1 MVLGG
6 IHTQGLDY
14 CYDIIHFCELGGHQ
28 RTWRLDC
35 TNSVVVKSTA
45 LYIATHMNYVTQ
57 GSKAQQHVRT
67 GTEDEADE
75 FQQTSSEKKD
85 TKQIDNRTQKR
96 KNKRKKEKKRY
107 VTCNH

>member
-1 MVLGG
+1 
-6 IHTQGLDY
+6 
-14 CYDIIHFCELGGHQ
+14 
-28 RTWRLDC
+28 
-35 TNSVVVKSTA
+35 
-45 LYIATHMNYVTQ
+45 MNYVTQ